1 MRREGAFIMATRREF
16 IQTTAA
22 AAVGATLATSRAL
35 GANDRIRLG
44 VIGSGGRGLLDMLE
58 FLKNPG
64 VEVTA
69 VCDVWDEHRDKCASQ
84 IPNKP
89 KEFQTYVDYRPL
101 LDRKDIDAVLIATPD
116 HWHMQPC
123 IDACGAGKD
132 VYIEKPLTFA
142 VAEGKEMIKA
152 ARVHNRVVQCGMQQR
167 SGEHYRE
174 AKERYFDTGKI
185 GKVTLARTWW
195 HGNSWH
201 LRKAPFTA
209 KPAGLDWDRFVG
221 PRPWREFDAQQFWNW
236 RAYLDFG
243 GGQITDL
250 FTHWIDVVQ
259 WFMKQDLPSAAVAS
273 GGVYAYKDGRTAP
286 DTICVL
292 LEYPKDWTATFEA
305 TLAPGT
311 KGAAIEFVGTEG
323 SLLISRGGYTW
334 SPVKGEK
341 VERKAPGEQGDAL
354 TQSHVRNF
362 LECVRSR
369 QRPNGDV
376 AIGHRSALASHL
388 GNIAYVEK
396 RRIVLDPI
404 REEVLP
410 A

>member
-1 MRREGAFIMATRREF
+1 MSTRREF
-16 IQTTAA
+16 IQNTAIAA
-22 AAVGATLATSRAL
+22 AGAVLAPGRVL
-35 GANDRIRLG
+35 GANDRVRLG
-44 VIGSGGRGLLDMLE
+44 VIGSGARGTLDMLE

-64 VEVTA
+64 VEIAA
-69 VCDVWDEHRDKCASQ
+69 VCDVWDEIRAKCVAEIQ
-84 IPNKP
+84 TKP
-89 KEFQTYVDYRPL
+89 KELKEYVDYRAL

-116 HWHMQPC
+116 HWHMQVC
-123 IDACGAGKD
+123 VDACHAGKD

-142 VAEGKEMIKA
+142 VAEGQEMIKA
-152 ARVHNRVVQCGMQQR
+152 ARLHNRVVQCGMQQR

-174 AKERYFDTGKI
+174 AKERYFDTGAI
-185 GKVTLARTWW
+185 GKVTLVRTWW

-209 KPAGLDWDRFVG
+209 QPAGLDWDRFVG

-259 WFMKQDLPSAAVAS
+259 WFMKQDLPQAAVAA
-273 GGVYAYKDGRTAP
+273 GGVFAYKDGRTAP
-286 DTICVL
+286 DTISVL
-292 LEYPKDWTATFEA
+292 LQYPGEWTATFDA
-305 TLAPGT
+305 TLAPGV
-311 KGAAIEFVGTEG
+311 KGEGIEFVGTQG
-323 SLLISRGGYTW
+323 SLLIDRRGYTW
-334 SPVKGEK
+334 APVKGDK
-341 VERKAPGEQGDAL
+341 VERKAPTGQGDTL
-354 TQSHVRNF
+354 TQSHVQNF
-362 LECVRSR
+362 LECLRTR

-404 REEVLP
+404 REEILP

>member
-1 MRREGAFIMATRREF
+1 
-16 IQTTAA
+16 
-22 AAVGATLATSRAL
+22 
-35 GANDRIRLG
+35 
-44 VIGSGGRGLLDMLE
+44 
-58 FLKNPG
+58 
-64 VEVTA
+64 
-69 VCDVWDEHRDKCASQ
+69 
-84 IPNKP
+84 
-89 KEFQTYVDYRPL
+89 
-101 LDRKDIDAVLIATPD
+101 
-116 HWHMQPC
+116 
-123 IDACGAGKD
+123 

-341 VERKAPGEQGDAL
+341 VERKAPSGEGDAL
-354 TQSHVRNF
+354 TQSHVQNF
-362 LECVRSR
+362 LACMRSR

-410 A
+410 G